1 MYNILIADDEYLER
15 EVLKN
20 IIRKMD
26 GTNIVGDTNSGRT
39 AVSMCRALRPDLIFL
54 NRLMGG
60 INGIDATRQ
69 IRRNDPDIVI
79 IMTTAYDQYPIHH
92 ELGNLKINDYL
103 LKPIRPAKI
112 EEVIQNYIDQT
123 KPAKPPAYRNR
134 KELPFYPAQ
143 IMSKEITASLLYID
157 NNYKKNLSL
166 EDVSKVIYLS
176 SYYFSRLFKKEVG
189 VNFSGY
195 LLHKK
200 LDEAKR
206 MLETTDASV
215 LEISTALGFAEQSY
229 FCKVFKKHIGQS
241 PTQYRS
247 YMKLTQQERMS
258 VRINYYSN

>member
-15 EVLKN
+15 EVMKN

-26 GTNIVGDTNSGRT
+26 GTNIVGDTNSGRS
-39 AVSMCRALRPDLIFL
+39 AVSMCRVLRPNLIFL
-54 NRLMGG
+54 NRLIGG
-60 INGIDATRQ
+60 INGIDAAKQ
-69 IRRNDPDIVI
+69 IRKNDPDIVI

-92 ELGNLKINDYL
+92 ELENLKINDYL

-123 KPAKPPAYRNR
+123 KPAKPPASCNR
-134 KELPFYPAQ
+134 KDLPFYPAQ

-157 NNYKKNLSL
+157 NNYKENLSL
-166 EDVSKVIYLS
+166 EDVARVVYLS

-189 VNFSGY
+189 VNFSDY

-206 MLETTDASV
+206 MLETTDVSI
-215 LEISTALGFAEQSY
+215 LEISTALGFAEQGY
-229 FCKVFKKHIGQS
+229 FCKVFKKHIGQT

-247 YMKLTQQERMS
+247 YVKISQQERKK
-258 VRINYYSN
+258 VAETFL